1 MTLTEFAWLFQKI
14 IILSFYLCL
23 FNYFFFH
30 LFLPFDIFKYI
41 SYDRF
46 FSITPYL
53 TSLLSSYLLSLIL
66 FLVISP
72 LTSPSRFIFPS
83 LLLPSSLSISHH
95 RLFTPF
101 HAFIILY
108 ASPSSTNFLFS
119 SFYYICL
126 SSPLSQFCFTSHIFL
141 HIFSFIQTSYIY
153 IYISIY
159 LS

>member
-1 MTLTEFAWLFQKI
+1 MI
-14 IILSFYLCL
+14 V
-23 FNYFFFH
+23 
-30 LFLPFDIFKYI
+30 
-41 SYDRF
+41 F

-53 TSLLSSYLLSLIL
+53 TSLLSSYLFSLIL

-126 SSPLSQFCFTSHIFL
+126 SSPLSQFCFTSHIFYT
-141 HIFSFIQTSYIY
+141 FFIYPNLIHLY
-153 IYISIY
+153 LYLYISIINLRIIIFCGERTPY
-159 LS
+159 TYMYINLM

>member
-1 MTLTEFAWLFQKI
+1 MI
-14 IILSFYLCL
+14 V
-23 FNYFFFH
+23 FFF
-30 LFLPFDIFKYI
+30 
-41 SYDRF
+41 
-46 FSITPYL
+46 ITPYL
-53 TSLLSSYLLSLIL
+53 TSLLSSYLFSLIL

-108 ASPSSTNFLFS
+108 ASPSTNFLFS

-126 SSPLSQFCFTSHIFL
+126 SSPLSQFCFTSVFFTHFK
-141 HIFSFIQTSYIY
+141 IY
-153 IYISIY
+153 PKLIHLYLYLYISIINLRIINIFLWRTNPIFLY
-159 LS
+159 VYKSNVNLY